1 MYKYDYKIRTFD
13 MYIICLMFFIFE
25 GGPALWH
32 MALHAFIA
40 DISPPEQRG
49 FRIAMA
55 QLAQVLPKPLSPII
69 GAALY
74 ERGKTLR
81 LILVSSD
88 YTKPSITNF

>member
-1 MYKYDYKIRTFD
+1 MFNVFTFK
-13 MYIICLMFFIFE
+13 

-88 YTKPSITNF
+88 YKPSITNF

>member
-1 MYKYDYKIRTFD
+1 MYKYDYNKNFRYVYYMFD
-13 MYIICLMFFIFE
+13 VFIFE

-74 ERGKTLR
+74 ERGKA
-81 LILVSSD
+81 S
-88 YTKPSITNF
+88 

>member
-1 MYKYDYKIRTFD
+1 
-13 MYIICLMFFIFE
+13 
-25 GGPALWH
+25 

-74 ERGKTLR
+74 ERGKA
-81 LILVSSD
+81 S
-88 YTKPSITNF
+88 